1 MPCHAHIID
10 AYLAGLELAEEDS
23 IFLLDAVPN
32 RPDCQ
37 SKQAD
42 AAQALGNSIYTHWD
56 ESSEAPSK
64 QRPPTAS
71 RAEPSLQVLALRNG
85 SLVMPD
91 SVMQKFPAGSPQY
104 IELVKLKEPIKNEVV
119 MDVAASPA
127 PPTQQTSD
135 RPRASGRP
143 DWSIEGGLRPLDLE
157 KVIALENVPTA
168 SLDLSRLGFG
178 MYSKSASCPVHC
190 PHT

>member
-1 MPCHAHIID
+1 MFASHLSCIFHSQPGMQSLEELPLNACLQSA
-10 AYLAGLELAEEDS
+10 AGCK
-23 IFLLDAVPN
+23 IFWHVPQGSS
-32 RPDCQ
+32 RCC
-37 SKQAD
+37 AG
-42 AAQALGNSIYTHWD
+42 LGNSIYTHWD

-104 IELVKLKEPIKNEVV
+104 IELVKLKESIKNEVV
-119 MDVAASPA
+119 MDGPLLLPHPHSELQIVPV
-127 PPTQQTSD
+127 QVVE
-135 RPRASGRP
+135 P

-157 KVIALENVPTA
+157 KVIAWRTSPLH
-168 SLDLSRLGFG
+168 LWI
-178 MYSKSASCPVHC
+178 
-190 PHT
+190 